1 LKTVD
6 RTFSDP
12 ETGYNPDYLAS
23 QTYHGWF
30 SFISEPFAK
39 FLFFLMK
46 FFYSITSS
54 WAASIILLTIALR
67 IMLYPLNAWSLKST
81 VKMQQIA
88 PEVQAIQEKYKKEPK
103 KAQME
108 MMNLYRERGVNPVSG
123 CLPLLIQMPFLIGMF
138 DLLKSSFELRG
149 AVFIPGWINDLSAPD
164 ILFSWNY
171 PIPFI
176 GTEFH
181 LLPIL
186 LGAVMFLQQILMSP
200 LPKDQSLW
208 TEQQR
213 QQRTMGTVMT
223 GVFTLMFYHFPS
235 GLNIYWLSSM
245 LLGIVQQWWTTKKM
259 KEAAKVEILPAKKNG
274 KNNSKNVGS
283 QQEI

>member
-1 LKTVD
+1 
-6 RTFSDP
+6 
-12 ETGYNPDYLAS
+12 
-23 QTYHGWF
+23 
-30 SFISEPFAK
+30 
-39 FLFFLMK
+39 
-46 FFYSITSS
+46 
-54 WAASIILLTIALR
+54 
-67 IMLYPLNAWSLKST
+67 
-81 VKMQQIA
+81 
-88 PEVQAIQEKYKKEPK
+88 
-103 KAQME
+103 
-108 MMNLYRERGVNPVSG
+108 
-123 CLPLLIQMPFLIGMF
+123 MPFLIGMF
-138 DLLKSSFELRG
+138 DLLKSAFELRG

-164 ILFSWNY
+164 ILFSWSY

-186 LGAVMFLQQILMSP
+186 LGLVMFLQQILMSP

-245 LLGIVQQWWTTKKM
+245 LLGIVQQWWTTKRM
-259 KEAAKVEILPAKKNG
+259 KEAAKVQVLPPKKDG
-274 KNNSKNVGS
+274 KTSSKSVGT